1 MPKRN
6 NDLPPDIKK
15 IAIQAGRRKNG
26 VPKGLTHCRVCG
38 DWKGRCFWNNPLD
51 WHKGPTPITCRCDAN
66 LCHKCGEP
74 IYEYRLGSNIYDE
87 ASQQVLHVAGMVG
100 MMHACGKP
108 RIALPYQIEAD
119 WDKKYAPVLAGFPVE
134 LVYVG
139 VRPRKDRSRKPIIV
153 RARYVFHPGSFLEAS
168 KSKRMHYRSRLASDF
183 YVEVIFYKVPERWE
197 TLKFRGAELI
207 AVASAA
213 SFEEAMT
220 NSVAIAL
227 HPDEPAS

>member
-1 MPKRN
+1 
-6 NDLPPDIKK
+6 
-15 IAIQAGRRKNG
+15 
-26 VPKGLTHCRVCG
+26 
-38 DWKGRCFWNNPLD
+38 
-51 WHKGPTPITCRCDAN
+51 
-66 LCHKCGEP
+66 
-74 IYEYRLGSNIYDE
+74 
-87 ASQQVLHVAGMVG
+87 MVG

-183 YVEVIFYKVPERWE
+183 YVEVVFHKVPERWE

-207 AVASAA
+207 AVASAT
-213 SFEEAMT
+213 SFKEAMS
-220 NSVAIAL
+220 NSVAIGL
-227 HPDEPAS
+227 YPDEPAR